1 MPDIKKVNL
10 TSERTA
16 ISPHPGRGVF
26 LLELAVAAFI
36 THIPYLGIPF
46 KWLESFFHELSHALA
61 TLLTGGTVSHI
72 QLFPN
77 GAGLCF
83 SGGGMPVVIGFS
95 GYAGAAFWGL
105 TLFVMAT
112 WPRGIKPA
120 FALLGVMVLV
130 VLLFYARDVLT
141 MGILLVLAGLFFLP
155 LKLASAPWLVM
166 FLRLLALIVL
176 LNALNSPTYL
186 WGLEEQGDAVLLSNF
201 IWLPPALWIASWLVL
216 AAACLW
222 LCWRR
227 VNALVNCNKL

>member
-1 MPDIKKVNL
+1 MPDAK
-10 TSERTA
+10 TSNVTPPHSA
-16 ISPHPGRGVF
+16 GASHPGRGVF
-26 LLELAVAAFI
+26 LLELAFAAFI

-61 TLLTGGTVSHI
+61 TLVTGGIVSHI

-95 GYAGAAFWGL
+95 GYAGAALWGL
-105 TLFVMAT
+105 TLFMMAT
-112 WPRGIKPA
+112 WPKGIRPA

-166 FLRLLALIVL
+166 LLRLIALIVL

-186 WGLEEQGDAVLLSNF
+186 WGLEGQGDAVLLSNL
-201 IWLPPALWIASWLVL
+201 IWIPPALWIALWLAL
-216 AAACLW
+216 AAGCLW

-227 VNALVNCNKL
+227 VNALINCNKI